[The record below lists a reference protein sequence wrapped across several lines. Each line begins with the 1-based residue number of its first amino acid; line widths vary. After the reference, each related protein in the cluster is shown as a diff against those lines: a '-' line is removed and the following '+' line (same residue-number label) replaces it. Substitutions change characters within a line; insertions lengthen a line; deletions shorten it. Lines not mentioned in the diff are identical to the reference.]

1 MHRFDATTLILCAL
15 TAGCHRDAAIPDGA
29 TISASL
35 SAAASSARDSV
46 IVVREAIPGSWTEV
60 YVFAPYSS
68 DAFIARCLGAPVD
81 ARADQGIS
89 YRDDVHLLVFR
100 LSDSSLVR
108 RAIARKPDFDPES
121 FSRVYDSRAAFKL
134 RPSPD
139 GLWVT
144 LVPVAGLIRRCK

>member
-1 MHRFDATTLILCAL
+1 MRTNAIVATLCAL
-15 TAGCHRDAAIPDGA
+15 TAGCSRDTAIPDA
-29 TISASL
+29 AAINASL

-46 IVVREAIPGSWTEV
+46 IVVRQVIPGSWTEV

-134 RPSPD
+134 RPSPE

>member
-1 MHRFDATTLILCAL
+1 MRRSDAITLALCAL
-15 TAGCHRDAAIPDGA
+15 IAGCHRDAAIPDSA

-46 IVVREAIPGSWTEV
+46 IVIRHAVPGSWREV

-68 DAFIARCLGAPVD
+68 DAFIARCLGAPID
-81 ARADQGIS
+81 ARDDQGIS
-89 YRDDVHLLVFR
+89 HRDDIHLLVFR
-100 LSDSSLVR
+100 LPDSSLVR

-121 FSRVYDSRAAFKL
+121 FSRVYDTRAAFKL
-134 RPSPD
+134 RPSSD
-139 GLWVT
+139 GSWLT